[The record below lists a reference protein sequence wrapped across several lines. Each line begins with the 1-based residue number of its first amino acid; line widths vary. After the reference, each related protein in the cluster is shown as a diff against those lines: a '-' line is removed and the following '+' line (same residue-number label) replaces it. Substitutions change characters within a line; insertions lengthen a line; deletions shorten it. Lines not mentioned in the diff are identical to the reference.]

1 MHNIN
6 VAQRIF
12 IMFYNFDLPSSSSF
26 VATNKC
32 DNSLKIL
39 GVIRSDYA
47 AGLAGAVTYCDIQ
60 KPQLL
65 SPISFWTTY
74 PGVFF
79 DFKSENVVSTG
90 FYLKYF
96 VGKYW
101 NNADKNMDS
110 IFQRRQFFEFE
121 SIISSPCHCLFGL
134 IPYVY
139 NTCKF
144 WYQYRGCLQL
154 CSKSDF
160 LVSVLGQEYMK
171 TSSKLEPIT
180 YWKYNL

>member
-1 MHNIN
+1 MCRPRSYNSDLEIDIKLIFMIVDADIIYLYNQSRTEQWVTTQDTSATIISHDTYPASYSGNFAASLQLHNIN

-96 VGKYW
+96 VGKY
-101 NNADKNMDS
+101 
-110 IFQRRQFFEFE
+110 
-121 SIISSPCHCLFGL
+121 
-134 IPYVY
+134 
-139 NTCKF
+139 
-144 WYQYRGCLQL
+144 
-154 CSKSDF
+154 
-160 LVSVLGQEYMK
+160 
-171 TSSKLEPIT
+171 
-180 YWKYNL
+180 